1 MDQNSNIIAPERNLS
16 QEIGAGHVYY
26 FNEGICEA
34 YTSRDYGRGNTYYYD
49 LYQGKVIADLSE
61 YDIQEETEYRG
72 GYAAVEFENSA
83 DNSYVGIVDTQGNWA
98 FEPTR
103 GELEANFIKEINAC
117 LISNGSEKL
126 YLDINGNIE
135 RADELI
141 QSLSIVTND
150 WVASL
155 EGDEPIGYVKKDR
168 IFAINNG
175 EYNLLNLKGDILEE

>member
-1 MDQNSNIIAPERNLS
+1 MVEEKR
-16 QEIGAGHVYY
+16 
-26 FNEGICEA
+26 
-34 YTSRDYGRGNTYYYD
+34 TTMT

-72 GYAAVEFENSA
+72 GYAAIEFENSVG
-83 DNSYVGIVDTQGNWA
+83 NSYVGIVDTQGNWA

-135 RADELI
+135 RAAELI
-141 QSLSIVTND
+141 QSLSIVTSD
-150 WVASL
+150 IVANL